1 MSSPSDLSPKPE
13 KPAAEQAP
21 SPPSPSESK
30 SVDVA
35 EEAGSPVLRKPPA
48 RPVRPPMPAEAPAK
62 PPTAAKL
69 TAHKPDAVKP
79 EIVAVVAS
87 AAPNPSPPP
96 VDPALFR
103 QQPIPPPSEP
113 KQYRAIGMVQ
123 GIYTPVG
130 EEFTIGELQ
139 AADGTTLK
147 AVLLGRVMSLVKN
160 HIDLA
165 KQHLWI
171 VYPRTRD
178 EEKELHIQIVGIW
191 EPETLKKDDSAEA
204 EEPSI
209 AEDEQAPQ
217 AAASETAETVAAE
230 TVAAESVEAA
240 SAAAETVEAESVE
253 AASDVEDLATE
264 TPATAAPATATD
276 DTLDLN
282 FADPRL
288 VDGYFSIRGEVVFY
302 AEDDHHIVVKIQQ
315 TPRKNTQKAKA
326 FKISVRG
333 QLPSPRTV
341 GYFWELHT
349 LREDNTLTVTDSVCI
364 GLAPPKKR
372 SKDDPRDRRRPA
384 FNRGR
389 GPGRP
394 QRPGVGS
401 SRPTWE
407 TGSTGTGTGG
417 SGNPKPVPVKRTEQ
431 QPSES

>member
-1 MSSPSDLSPKPE
+1 M
-13 KPAAEQAP
+13 
-21 SPPSPSESK
+21 
-30 SVDVA
+30 DV
-35 EEAGSPVLRKPPA
+35 S
-48 RPVRPPMPAEAPAK
+48 
-62 PPTAAKL
+62 
-69 TAHKPDAVKP
+69 
-79 EIVAVVAS
+79 
-87 AAPNPSPPP
+87 
-96 VDPALFR
+96 LFR

-113 KQYRAIGMVQ
+113 KQYRAIGMVK
-123 GIYTPVG
+123 GIYTPAG

-139 AADGTTLK
+139 TADGTTLK

-160 HIDLA
+160 HIDLE

-191 EPETLKKDDSAEA
+191 EPETLKKEDEAEEETPLTAEA
-204 EEPSI
+204 EPTPG
-209 AEDEQAPQ
+209 AEVD
-217 AAASETAETVAAE
+217 AAGEAGDRGATPEATTAEAATE
-230 TVAAESVEAA
+230 VDVDAAAESTVAV
-240 SAAAETVEAESVE
+240 SAPPAEPD
-253 AASDVEDLATE
+253 AASDLT
-264 TPATAAPATATD
+264 
-276 DTLDLN
+276 

-333 QLPSPRTV
+333 QLSSPRSV

-349 LREDNTLTVTDSVCI
+349 LRQDNTLAVTESVCI

-372 SKDDPRDRRRPA
+372 SKDDPRDRRRPP
-384 FNRGR
+384 FGRGK

-394 QRPGVGS
+394 QRAGGPRPNWEAGSGGSASGGS
-401 SRPTWE
+401 S
-407 TGSTGTGTGG
+407 GS
-417 SGNPKPVPVKRTEQ
+417 PKPVKRTEQ

>member
-21 SPPSPSESK
+21 SPAPASEPK
-30 SVDVA
+30 PADVA
-35 EEAGSPVLRKPPA
+35 DEAVSPILRKPPA
-48 RPVRPPMPAEAPAK
+48 RPVRPQPPAELAAK
-62 PPTAAKL
+62 PPMATKPAAS
-69 TAHKPDAVKP
+69 KPEAAKP
-79 EIVAVVAS
+79 EIVSVVP
-87 AAPNPSPPP
+87 AAATVPT
-96 VDPALFR
+96 PAPMDVSLFR

-113 KQYRAIGMVQ
+113 KQYRAIGMVK
-123 GIYTPVG
+123 GIYTPAG

-139 AADGTTLK
+139 TADGTTLK

-160 HIDLA
+160 HIDLE

-191 EPETLKKDDSAEA
+191 EPETLKKEDEPEEETPLTAEA
-204 EEPSI
+204 ELTPG
-209 AEDEQAPQ
+209 AEVD
-217 AAASETAETVAAE
+217 AAGETGDRGATPEATTAEAATE
-230 TVAAESVEAA
+230 VDVDAAAESTVAV
-240 SAAAETVEAESVE
+240 SAPPAEPD
-253 AASDVEDLATE
+253 AASDLT
-264 TPATAAPATATD
+264 
-276 DTLDLN
+276 

-333 QLPSPRTV
+333 QLSSPRSV

-349 LREDNTLTVTDSVCI
+349 LRQDNTLAVTESVCI

-372 SKDDPRDRRRPA
+372 SKDDPRDRRRPP
-384 FNRGR
+384 FGRGK

-394 QRPGVGS
+394 QRAGGPRPNWEAGSGGSASGS
-401 SRPTWE
+401 SS
-407 TGSTGTGTGG
+407 GS
-417 SGNPKPVPVKRTEQ
+417 PKPVKRTEQ